1 MLCAILQYMARNPAK
16 NEITRFSRGKSLEK
30 ARHSRPSTYTFLLA
44 SNADGTTKRFHVS
57 IFGLRCIA
65 LFSILLVFGFV
76 VLVFAYVGLLG
87 NYARSKNELVAL
99 EELNQSQKKQLFEM
113 DSIVSEVEDKLVYLT
128 AVESRIKELIEEQ
141 EKINGKEAASQS
153 QANAAQ

>member
-1 MLCAILQYMARNPAK
+1 
-16 NEITRFSRGKSLEK
+16 
-30 ARHSRPSTYTFLLA
+30 
-44 SNADGTTKRFHVS
+44 
-57 IFGLRCIA
+57 
-65 LFSILLVFGFV
+65 